1 MSSIRKEIKKIIDDL
16 PEELLLELKQ
26 LIQAFTFVK
35 GEASTEVKEVSKSAK
50 EDYMRE
56 EFKESTVEEIKKEI
70 LNIEKDD
77 KTLNQDALDFLF
89 LNYDKTLRNL
99 KNM

>member
-16 PEELLLELKQ
+16 PEEHLLELKQ

-35 GEASTEVKEVSKSAK
+35 GEASKEVKEVSKGAK

-56 EFKESTVEEIKKEI
+56 EIKESKVEEIKKEI
-70 LNIEKDD
+70 LNVEKDD
-77 KTLNQDALDFLF
+77 KTLNQEALDFLF
-89 LNYDKTLRNL
+89 ENYDETLRNL